1 MRSIVSWS
9 GISVTRLLRNSV
21 ITFLA
26 TGTLLP
32 FALLLIGA
40 ASGDSSILRNDFS
53 SVSIENFWNNL
64 SRVNGLSEA
73 LWNTI
78 GYCLILIVTQ
88 LSSSILAAYAFAHFD
103 FKGKKPLF
111 TLLIVSYLVPGVVT
125 LLPLFFL
132 ITSLGLKGSLAGLVL
147 PMALFSPYAI
157 VLLRQRFEAVPRELL
172 DQAKLDG
179 LGKFGVLIKLLVPI
193 SRSFIVLLAV
203 ITFVSN
209 WNAFLWPRLIT
220 GNSWPVISVAIASVR
235 TQYDSHWNL
244 VLAAVTVALIPALSS
259 FVIAR
264 RNLIINPLEDV
275 EP

>member
-1 MRSIVSWS
+1 M
-9 GISVTRLLRNSV
+9 TRLLRNSV

>member
-1 MRSIVSWS
+1 M
-9 GISVTRLLRNSV
+9 TRLLRNSV

-111 TLLIVSYLVPGVVT
+111 ALLIVSYLVPGVVT

-209 WNAFLWPRLIT
+209 WNAFLWPQLIT

>member
-1 MRSIVSWS
+1 
-9 GISVTRLLRNSV
+9 VTKLLRTSLL
-21 ITFLA
+21 TFLA
-26 TGTLLP
+26 IGTLVP
-32 FALLLIGA
+32 FALLLVGA
-40 ASGDSSILRNDFS
+40 SSSDASILRNDFS
-53 SVSIENFWNNL
+53 DISINNFWQNL
-64 SRVNGLSEA
+64 DRVNGLTEA
-73 LWNTI
+73 FWNTSV
-78 GYCLILIVTQ
+78 YCLILIVTQ
-88 LSSSILAAYAFAHFD
+88 LSSSILAAYAFAHFN
-103 FKGKKPLF
+103 FKAKKTLF
-111 TLLIVSYLVPGVVT
+111 ALLVVSYLFPAVVT

-132 ITSLGLKGSLAGLVL
+132 VTSLGLKGSLAGLLL

-179 LGKFGVLIKLLVPI
+179 LGNFGILTRVLLPL

-209 WNAFLWPRLIT
+209 WNAFLWPRLVT
-220 GNSWPVISVAIASVR
+220 GNNWPVISVAISSVR

-264 RNLIINPLEDV
+264 RNLVINPLEDV
-275 EP
+275 DL